1 MRSTPPSSETA
12 RPSPS
17 ASRLPRYAVGIVN
30 YRSYPELE
38 RALRSVAGQS
48 GSPTEIV
55 VADLEGGGSVAE
67 RLQAE
72 FSPVRWE
79 VLPNVGYA
87 AASNRCLEWLIQAHP
102 GLEFILLLNADVEL
116 EPDFVSALLGEMR
129 QVPEAVLGTGK
140 LLRGDARTLDSTGIV
155 LPRNRRPRDRG
166 SEQPDEGQY
175 DRVEFV
181 WGVSGAALMLR
192 LDCLEKLAI
201 EGEVFDEDFFM
212 YHEDTDLAWRAQN
225 FGMRSLYVPA
235 ARAIHQRGWKR
246 SSRFERPVALRRH
259 SFKNHYLENC
269 EERVPGRV
277 RYQPTV
283 LRVLGSGTVRLC
295 AVARSGH
302 APRVSRCVALVGADL
317 EKAKAPA
324 ATHARADGRRFSL
337 TGRRGPL
344 QDLERTHLLVPSFSK
359 RMSSISQ

>member
-17 ASRLPRYAVGIVN
+17 AGRLPRYAVGIVN

-48 GSPTEIV
+48 FPAVETV
-55 VADLEGGGSVAE
+55 VADLEGGGSVAA

-87 AASNRCLEWLIQAHP
+87 AASNRCLEWLAQAHP
-102 GLEFILLLNADVEL
+102 GLEFVLLLNADIEL
-116 EPDFVSALLGEMR
+116 EPDFASALLSEMSE
-129 QVPEAVLGTGK
+129 VPEAVLGTGK
-140 LLRGDARTLDSTGIV
+140 LLRDDARTLDSTGIV

-166 SEQPDEGQY
+166 SEQRDEGQY

-181 WGVSGAALMLR
+181 WGVSGAALMIR
-192 LDCLEKLAI
+192 LDCLGKLAI

-235 ARAIHQRGWKR
+235 ARAIHQRGWKS
-246 SSRFERPVALRRH
+246 SSRFERPVTLRRH
-259 SFKNHYLENC
+259 SFKNHYLEIAKNESLAGFVVNLPYFVC
-269 EERVPGRV
+269 WE
-277 RYQPTV
+277 
-283 LRVLGSGTVRLC
+283 
-295 AVARSGH
+295 VARFGYALLRDRAVLPAYRDAWRLW
-302 APRVSRCVALVGADL
+302 APTWRKR
-317 EKAKAPA
+317 K
-324 ATHARADGRRFSL
+324 
-337 TGRRGPL
+337 
-344 QDLERTHLLVPSFSK
+344 LLRQ
-359 RMSSISQ
+359 RMREPVDDASP

>member
-1 MRSTPPSSETA
+1 
-12 RPSPS
+12 
-17 ASRLPRYAVGIVN
+17 V
-30 YRSYPELE
+30 
-38 RALRSVAGQS
+38 
-48 GSPTEIV
+48 EIV

-67 RLQAE
+67 RLQVE

-87 AASNRCLEWLIQAHP
+87 AASNRCLEWLTQAHP
-102 GLEFILLLNADVEL
+102 GLEFVLLLNADVEL
-116 EPDFVSALLGEMR
+116 EPDFASALLEEMR

-140 LLRGDARTLDSTGIV
+140 LLRDDARTLDSTGIV

-166 SEQPDEGQY
+166 SEQRDEGQY

-225 FGMRSLYVPA
+225 LGMRSLYVPT

-246 SSRFERPVALRRH
+246 SSRFERPVVLRRH
-259 SFKNHYLENC
+259 SFKNHYLEIAKNESLADC
-269 EERVPGRV
+269 VTHLPYFVCWE
-277 RYQPTV
+277 
-283 LRVLGSGTVRLC
+283 
-295 AVARSGH
+295 VARLGYALLLDRAVLPAYRDAWRAWSPIWRKRKLLRQRMREPMDD
-302 APRVSRCVALVGADL
+302 ASR
-317 EKAKAPA
+317 
-324 ATHARADGRRFSL
+324 
-337 TGRRGPL
+337 
-344 QDLERTHLLVPSFSK
+344 
-359 RMSSISQ
+359 